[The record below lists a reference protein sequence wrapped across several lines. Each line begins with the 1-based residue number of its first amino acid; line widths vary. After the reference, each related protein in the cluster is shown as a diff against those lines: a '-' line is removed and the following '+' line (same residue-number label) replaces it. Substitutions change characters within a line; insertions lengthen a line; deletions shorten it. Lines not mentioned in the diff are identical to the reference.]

1 MAVHVGALE
10 QQNERAFQKQKLLRS
25 NSRKVLVGLQKKQ
38 GIPRVVK
45 RVGLGFKAPSAAYE
59 GTYVDNKCP
68 FTGTVSIRGRI
79 LKGMVISTK
88 MKRTLVIRRHYL
100 HYVPKYKRFEK
111 RHKNIAVHVSPA
123 FEVKEGDIVTV
134 GECRPLSKTICFNVL
149 KVEPKQIFG
158 SAKKQFCL
166 F

>member
-10 QQNERAFQKQKLLRS
+10 QQNERAYQKQKGVFLNAKTVKKNAS
-25 NSRKVLVGLQKKQ
+25 GKVPRKMRK
-38 GIPRVVK
+38 
-45 RVGLGFKAPSAAYE
+45 VGLGFVAPTAARE
-59 GTYVDNKCP
+59 GTYIDNKCP
-68 FTGTVSIRGRI
+68 FTGQVPIRGRI

-88 MKRTLVIRRHYL
+88 MRRTIIVRRHYL
-100 HYVPKYKRFEK
+100 HYIPKYKRYEK
-111 RHKNIAVHVSPA
+111 RHRNVAAHCSPC
-123 FEVKEGDIVTV
+123 FEVKEGDIVTL

-149 KVEPKQIFG
+149 KCEPKQIFG